1 MNEEIKTGLLSR
13 PQFLIIFVLIISAF
27 LLSQLILFQ
36 YGRDQGIY
44 AVVADSVLQGGVP
57 YRDAWDFKPPGV
69 FFIYALARW
78 IFGKSMVSIRLLEAI
93 GFISLVYAF
102 VIFSKRHLGS
112 SFPGILGGAFA
123 ILSHVR
129 LEFWHTAQPESFGA
143 IALAWA
149 LVCSTYEPARDDRRA
164 SIKQILSWIGAG
176 VLFTVAALL
185 KPPLGGGILTSL
197 ALVLFRRIRGSK
209 PRREWA
215 SAAVP
220 CLAFGLGAALV
231 LALTLFYFAAHGAL
245 GNLYRVF
252 FIFVP
257 GYTKLAAQSGG
268 FLNHLFLAFYKWLV
282 TFSPLFFLGLPLLF
296 FLPSIHP
303 REKEGTLHVIGCLG
317 FQLIGVAL
325 QAKFFA
331 YHFGAA
337 LPLSGLLA
345 GWGFTK
351 LYSRS
356 GLKWLV
362 SLALIFLVL
371 AQFGVRPSWNPHDT
385 LAERSVIRIASL
397 FAKPED
403 KKTANDD
410 LSSMQDVNAG
420 ANRRVAEWIAGRTSP
435 DSKIFIWGFEPVIY
449 DLSNRRPASRFI
461 HNLPQRLQKTKRLS
475 REALIQDLKASLP
488 AVIVLESRDVF
499 PLVTGNAMD
508 SAAELAD
515 FPELSELLRE
525 QYEKSAAIEDF
536 TIYTWIGETRR
547 PSIKTIFYLTPTT

>member
-1 MNEEIKTGLLSR
+1 MNEETKTGLLAK
-13 PQFLIIFVLIISAF
+13 PQFLILFALIISAF
-27 LLSQLILFQ
+27 LLSQLLLFQ

-44 AVVADSVLQGGVP
+44 AVVADSLVHGGVP

-78 IFGKSMVSIRLLEAI
+78 IFSGSMVSIRLLEAI

-102 VIFSKRHLGS
+102 VILSKRHLGS
-112 SFPGILGGAFA
+112 AFPGILGGAFA

-143 IALAWA
+143 VALSWA
-149 LVCSTYEPARDDRRA
+149 LVCSTYSPTPDDHGA
-164 SIKQILSWIGAG
+164 PLKQNLSWIGAG
-176 VLFTVAALL
+176 VLFAIAALL

-197 ALVLFRRIRGSK
+197 ALVIFRRIRGSK
-209 PRREWA
+209 HRRAWA
-215 SAAVP
+215 SAVAP
-220 CLAFGLGAALV
+220 CLAFGLGAGLV
-231 LALTLFYFAAHGAL
+231 LALTFSFFAAHGAL
-245 GNLYRVF
+245 GDLYRVF

-257 GYTKLAAQSGG
+257 SYTRLAAQSGG

-303 REKEGTLHVIGCLG
+303 REKEGTLHIIGCLG

-337 LPLSGLLA
+337 LPLTGLLA

-351 LYSRS
+351 LFCRSRIK
-356 GLKWLV
+356 GLM

-371 AQFGVRPSWNPHDT
+371 AQFGIRPSWNPPDS
-385 LAERSVIRIASL
+385 LAERSIIRITSL
-397 FAKPED
+397 FANPEQKIAAD
-403 KKTANDD
+403 DD

-420 ANRRVAEWIAGRTSP
+420 ANRLVAEWIAGRTSP
-435 DSKIFIWGFEPVIY
+435 NSRIFIWGFEPVIY
-449 DLSNRRPASRFI
+449 DLSNRRPASRYI
-461 HNLPQRLQKTKRLS
+461 HNLPQRLQRTKRLS
-475 REALIQDLKASLP
+475 RDILIQDLKASSP
-488 AVIVLESRDVF
+488 AVIVIESRDVF
-499 PLVTGNAMD
+499 PLVTGNARD
-508 SAAELAD
+508 STAELAN
-515 FPELSELLRE
+515 FSELSGLLSE
-525 QYEKSAAIEDF
+525 QYQRSAAIEDF
-536 TIYTWIGETRR
+536 TIYIRIGATDR
-547 PSIKTIFYLTPTT
+547 PNFKTIF